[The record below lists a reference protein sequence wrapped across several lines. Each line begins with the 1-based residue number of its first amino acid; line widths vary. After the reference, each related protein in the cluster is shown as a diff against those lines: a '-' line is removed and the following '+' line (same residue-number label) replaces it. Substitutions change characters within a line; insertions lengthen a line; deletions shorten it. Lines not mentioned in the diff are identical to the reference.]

1 MVHLLGD
8 VQGCL
13 QPLERLLAE
22 IGFSPS
28 RDRIVVL
35 GDLVNRGPESLATLR
50 RLMGL
55 GDAAQCLLGNHD
67 LHLLAVA
74 QGVRPPQRGD
84 TLGEILA
91 APDRAAL
98 LEWLRAR
105 PLALRAGGWLCVHA
119 GVPPQWS
126 GAQTLALAAEVSALL
141 RSAAL
146 AEFLPH
152 MYGNEPA
159 RWDDALDGVARWRFV
174 VNALTRTRF
183 CTPEGR
189 LDFVTKEGAG
199 AAPAGYQPWFE
210 VPTRCSAGERI
221 AFAHWSMLGLVIR
234 PDLMALD
241 TGCVWGGK
249 LSAVRVDGGRQD
261 LVQVACP
268 QAQSPG

>member
-1 MVHLLGD
+1 M
-8 VQGCL
+8 
-13 QPLERLLAE
+13 
-22 IGFSPS
+22 
-28 RDRIVVL
+28 
-35 GDLVNRGPESLATLR
+35 
-50 RLMGL
+50 
-55 GDAAQCLLGNHD
+55 
-67 LHLLAVA
+67 
-74 QGVRPPQRGD
+74 
-84 TLGEILA
+84 
-91 APDRAAL
+91 
-98 LEWLRAR
+98 
-105 PLALRAGGWLCVHA
+105 HA